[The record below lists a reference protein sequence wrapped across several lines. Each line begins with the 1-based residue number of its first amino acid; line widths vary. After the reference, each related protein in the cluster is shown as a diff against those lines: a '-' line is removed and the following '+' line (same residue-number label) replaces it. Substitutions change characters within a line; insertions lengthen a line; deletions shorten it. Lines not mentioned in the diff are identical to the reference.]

1 MQFDHFENQNRY
13 MKPTDKHGIDKKSN
27 SNPNKPRPLTPELL
41 CSCSGLHDLTDEQA
55 AETIESL
62 YALARILLTATL
74 PEKSNAIDNQF
85 VVNCRDIGQ
94 KTEKVIPLHPLPKDQ
109 KDIAA

>member
-27 SNPNKPRPLTPELL
+27 SNPNRPRPLTPELL
-41 CSCSGLHDLTDEQA
+41 RNSSGLHDLTDEEA

-74 PEKSNAIDNQF
+74 PEKLNTLDNQF
-85 VVNCRDIGQ
+85 VVNFMGIEK
-94 KTEKVIPLHPLPKDQ
+94 KTEKVIPLSPLPKQ
-109 KDIAA
+109 NDIAA